1 MGNIYSQL
9 DLDERIELSCLRDA
23 GCSRREIG
31 RLMRRS
37 HTTIGR
43 ELKRNSLPKAGY
55 KPARADIMA
64 GVRRDRPCKLQRLST
79 LRGQVHGNLAMG
91 WSPQQIAGRLR
102 QDGSKHTISHE
113 TIYRYIY
120 RRDMREERLHRYLA
134 RAKAKRGLRYFKRR
148 REPLPERMNIAN
160 RPQAI
165 EDRQQFGHWE
175 GDLIQFRTQ
184 RGAVLNVTERT
195 TRFALLSSL
204 PDKRATNTAQAI
216 VDAMEGLPDKARRSL
231 TFDRGTEFAN
241 HQTMTDKLGVDVWYC
256 DPHSPWQRGMIEN
269 TNGILRRDMP
279 RKTDIKDY
287 TDKDITTIQ
296 HLINSTPRK
305 CLGYRTPE
313 EAFIQM
319 INQTSG
325 ALEM

>member
-1 MGNIYSQL
+1 MGKNYNQL
-9 DLDERIELSCLRDA
+9 DLDERIELNCLRDA

-31 RLMRRS
+31 RLMGRS

-64 GVRRDRPCKLQRLST
+64 GVRRDRSCKLQRLST
-79 LRGQVHGNLAMG
+79 LRNHVRDNLAMG

-102 QDGSKHTISHE
+102 LEGSKHTISHE

-120 RRDMREERLHRYLA
+120 RKDMRGERLYRYLPH
-134 RAKAKRGLRYFKRR
+134 AKAKRGLRYFKRR

-165 EDRQQFGHWE
+165 DDRWQFGHWE

-195 TRFALLSSL
+195 TRFTLLSSL
-204 PDKRATNTAQAI
+204 PNKRAAQTAQAI
-216 VDAMEGLPDKARRSL
+216 VDAMAGLPDQARKSITL
-231 TFDRGTEFAN
+231 DRGGEFRN
-241 HQTMTDKLGVDVWYC
+241 HEVMKDKLGTDIWYC

-279 RKTDIKDY
+279 RKTDISDY
-287 TDKDITTIQ
+287 TDKDIETIQ
-296 HLINSTPRK
+296 YLINSTPRK
-305 CLGYRTPE
+305 CLGFRTPE
-313 EAFIQM
+313 EAFTQM
-319 INQTSG
+319 INETSG